1 MDLQSNPCDYFT
13 KGKVKASTLSL
24 SVLVMIEMFNAYNAI
39 SEDNSLLVITPFVN
53 PYLIA
58 ATFSSTILHVMIV
71 YVPFF
76 NDVFS
81 IHAMSLHEWLL
92 VLAFALPVI
101 LVDEVLKFFGRIKNA
116 AELKQRLKQD

>member
-1 MDLQSNPCDYFT
+1 
-13 KGKVKASTLSL
+13 
-24 SVLVMIEMFNAYNAI
+24 MIEMFNAYNAI

-58 ATFSSTILHVMIV
+58 ATFSSTALHMMIV

-81 IHAMSLHEWLL
+81 IHAMSAHEWGL
-92 VLAFALPVI
+92 VMAFSLPVI
-101 LVDEVLKFFGRIKNA
+101 LIDEVLKFFGRIKNSREL
-116 AELKQRLKQD
+116 AERLKQD

>member
-1 MDLQSNPCDYFT
+1 
-13 KGKVKASTLSL
+13 
-24 SVLVMIEMFNAYNAI
+24 MIEMFNAYNAI

-58 ATFSSTILHVMIV
+58 ATFSSTLLHVMIV

-81 IHAMSLHEWLL
+81 IHAMSLHEWGL

-101 LVDEVLKFFGRIKNA
+101 LVDEVLKFFGRIQNA
-116 AELKQRLKQD
+116 KELKQRLK

>member
-1 MDLQSNPCDYFT
+1 
-13 KGKVKASTLSL
+13 
-24 SVLVMIEMFNAYNAI
+24 MIEMFNAYNAI

-58 ATFSSTILHVMIV
+58 ATFSSTLLHVMIV

-81 IHAMSLHEWLL
+81 IHAMSLHEWGL

-101 LVDEVLKFFGRIKNA
+101 LVDEVLKFFGRI
-116 AELKQRLKQD
+116 